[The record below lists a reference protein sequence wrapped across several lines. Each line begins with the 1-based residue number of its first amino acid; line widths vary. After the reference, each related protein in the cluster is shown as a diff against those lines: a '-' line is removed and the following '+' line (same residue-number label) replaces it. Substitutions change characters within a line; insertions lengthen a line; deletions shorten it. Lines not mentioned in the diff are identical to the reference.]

1 MLEKTLRDELNY
13 LGDEEGE
20 KVESVALNFVN
31 QEVTEEEN
39 YTVNYSSV
47 GIVHPVGN
55 KEDIGETK
63 TNDVSQIKRN
73 LSEDNEKI
81 KQCPDSLSACLS
93 VCKPIKKIRE
103 RAYTLCKRECRKR
116 CKEEEIKKKRR

>member
-1 MLEKTLRDELNY
+1 MTD
-13 LGDEEGE
+13 
-20 KVESVALNFVN
+20 
-31 QEVTEEEN
+31 EEN

-47 GIVHPVGN
+47 GIVHPVVN
-55 KEDIGETK
+55 KVEIGETK

-73 LSEDNEKI
+73 LSKDNEKI

-116 CKEEEIKKKRR
+116 CKEEESKKEEDDERDFVSAV